1 MPMPR
6 FWVSINLLGR
16 QGGWGCTLF
25 NGPYGEALA
34 EKITF
39 FRFEVYERMGVSL
52 VEVYDKVQK
61 SVIVVCERT

>member
-1 MPMPR
+1 MQLSLNVLLVMYYVLCMAMTR

-16 QGGWGCTLF
+16 QGGGGCSPF

-39 FRFEVYERMGVSL
+39 FRLEVY
-52 VEVYDKVQK
+52 
-61 SVIVVCERT
+61 